1 MLNTTVA
8 FLRCPKRS
16 RPPKGS
22 KRAGVSFCGSALEL
36 RARERSNARASV
48 ERVFEVHAGELL
60 CARCQS
66 RFPIL
71 AGVAIL
77 VDDVREYLLGHV
89 KGITRLVPDREIPR
103 EYLDEY
109 LEAKAAIEV
118 EHIEED
124 LEAQR
129 VIALYLMNHYLRAN
143 PAPAHPWWKLKSS
156 ATSPLIDSLI
166 REYWDQGPFAHIARW
181 VEQLANAAPVGSV
194 VELGCGVGGLYP
206 ALKPW
211 IRSYLGVD
219 SSFASIALA
228 RHVALGAP
236 YPGQIGIPEDLLT
249 GPVTRK
255 IELPIAKSFDGQ
267 GDFIVGELEG
277 PPLPMEKWDLTLV
290 LNAIDMVDD
299 PSSLPRLQHALL
311 RPGGHAIQS
320 GPYIWHEFVARR
332 LRAKVP
338 PAVRN
343 NSARAVEWLYQEAG
357 FSLEEHS
364 DHVPWLFF
372 KHVRQ
377 LELYSVHLLR
387 GRKAEASL

>member
-1 MLNTTVA
+1 VSQGELH
-8 FLRCPKRS
+8 CPKC
-16 RPPKGS
+16 K
-22 KRAGVSFCGSALEL
+22 
-36 RARERSNARASV
+36 
-48 ERVFEVHAGELL
+48 
-60 CARCQS
+60 S
-66 RFPIL
+66 RFPIV

-77 VDDVREYLLGHV
+77 VDDVRGYLLGHV
-89 KGITRLVPDREIPR
+89 KGVARIVPTADIPR
-103 EYLDEY
+103 EYLDDF

-129 VIALYLMNHYLRAN
+129 VIALYLMNHYLHVKPL
-143 PAPAHPWWKLKSS
+143 PARPWWKPKSGV
-156 ATSPLIDSLI
+156 ASPLIESLI
-166 REYWDQGPFAHIARW
+166 CEHWDQGPFARIERW
-181 VEQLANAAPVGSV
+181 VAQLAAREPVGAV

-236 YPGQIGIPEDLLT
+236 YPGEIGIPEDLLS
-249 GPVTRK
+249 GPVARK

-277 PPLPMEKWDLTLV
+277 APLESEAWDLALV

-299 PSSLPRLQHALL
+299 PASLPKLQHLLL
-311 RPGGHAIQS
+311 RPGGCAIQS

-332 LRAKVP
+332 LRAKLP
-338 PAVRN
+338 PALRN
-343 NSARAVEWLYQEAG
+343 DSARAVEWLYGQAG
-357 FSLEEHS
+357 FSIAERA

-377 LELYSVHLLR
+377 LEIYSVHLLR
-387 GRKAEASL
+387 ATKAGPI